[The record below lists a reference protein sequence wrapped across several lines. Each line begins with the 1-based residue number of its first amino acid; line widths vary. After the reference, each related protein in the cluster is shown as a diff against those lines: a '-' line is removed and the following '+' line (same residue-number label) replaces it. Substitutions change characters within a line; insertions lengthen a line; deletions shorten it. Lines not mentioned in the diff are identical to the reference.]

1 MKIVLAID
9 GSDFSKVA
17 IHELIKM
24 TLSSNSEIHIIN
36 VYEVP
41 KTTGLGLHTMG
52 GKIGNYIEEIRSN
65 AQKLGNKIVSEAFD
79 KIKTENKA
87 LTITTSVVDG
97 LPKKEIL
104 EKAEAFDADLIV
116 VGSQGQ
122 GAFSRSLLGS
132 VSQYLATHAKCSV
145 MIVKD
150 KDAK

>member
-1 MKIVLAID
+1 MKILSAID

-36 VYEVP
+36 VYELP

-79 KIKTENKA
+79 KIKAENKA
-87 LTITTSVVDG
+87 LTITTSVVSG
-97 LPKKEIL
+97 LPKSTIY
-104 EKAEAFDADLIV
+104 EKAEDWGCRFNRSRLSGSRCTFTLSIGLCIPIFDHKC
-116 VGSQGQ
+116 QM
-122 GAFSRSLLGS
+122 FSTDCKR
-132 VSQYLATHAKCSV
+132 
-145 MIVKD
+145 
-150 KDAK
+150 

>member
-1 MKIVLAID
+1 MKIILAID

-24 TLSSNSEIHIIN
+24 TPSSKSEIHIIN

-52 GKIGNYIEEIRSN
+52 GRIGNYIEEIRSN
-65 AQKLGNKIVSEAFD
+65 AKKLGNKIVSEAFD

-87 LTITTSVVDG
+87 LTITTSVVNG

-104 EKAEAFDADLIV
+104 EKAESFDTDLIV

-122 GAFSRSLLGS
+122 GAFSRLLLGS

>member
-1 MKIVLAID
+1 MKILLAID

-52 GKIGNYIEEIRSN
+52 GRIGNYIEEIRSN

>member
-1 MKIVLAID
+1 MKIILAID

-52 GKIGNYIEEIRSN
+52 GRIGNYIEEIRSN

>member
-1 MKIVLAID
+1 MKILLAID

-52 GKIGNYIEEIRSN
+52 GKIGNYIEEIKSN

>member
-17 IHELIKM
+17 INELKKM

-52 GKIGNYIEEIRSN
+52 GRIGNYIEEIRSN